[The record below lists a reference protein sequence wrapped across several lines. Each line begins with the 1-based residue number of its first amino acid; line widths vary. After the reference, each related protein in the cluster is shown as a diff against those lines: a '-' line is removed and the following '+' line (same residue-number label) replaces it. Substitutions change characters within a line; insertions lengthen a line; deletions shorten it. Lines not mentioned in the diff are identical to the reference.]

1 METKYNEKLGIWE
14 KAEPIP
20 YYRPCLAKRMA
31 AKFLWFLLGW
41 WLKQPHNGD
50 GK

>member
-14 KAEPIP
+14 EAEPIP

-41 WLKQPHNGD
+41 LLKQSHNGD